1 MKNIF
6 YHKNIIR
13 IGGIETFLYEIAKI
27 YQDLDI
33 TILYQEADPEQLKR
47 LKKYVRV
54 KKYNGEKIKCE
65 KFYINYVDDIS
76 ENIEAKE
83 YIRIIHADYKAIQ
96 LKPIINPKVS
106 RYIAVSKQAAKS
118 FEELTGIKCDVVYN
132 PIQIDKP
139 KRVLNLISATRLTA
153 EKGRNR
159 MIKLAKLLDKA
170 EIPYIWTIFTNDT
183 NIIDNPNVIYMK
195 PRLDIINYIANAD
208 YLVQL
213 SDNEG
218 YCYSIVESLCVGTP
232 VIVTDC
238 PVFNEIGVKNG
249 ENGFILDFDLNNINI
264 NDIYE
269 KRLKFEY
276 EPLKNNWDKILAK
289 GESEYKKDLKI
300 LVDVKCINDF
310 YDIENNLE
318 LRTIDDKPFKVNKA
332 RAEELEEKGF
342 IEIIK

>member
-159 MIKLAKLLDKA
+159 MIKLAKILDEA
-170 EIPYIWTIFTNDT
+170 NIPYIWTIFTNDT

-276 EPLKNNWDKILAK
+276 EPLKNNWNKILAK

-318 LRTIDDKPFKVNKA
+318 LRTIDDKPFKVNKV

>member
-118 FEELTGIKCDVVYN
+118 YEELTGIKCDVVYN
-132 PIQIDKP
+132 PILIDKP

-153 EKGRNR
+153 EKGKDR
-159 MIKLAKLLDKA
+159 IKKLAKILDEA
-170 EIPYIWTIFTNDT
+170 NIPYLWTIFTNDT
-183 NIIDNPNVIYMK
+183 NSIDNPNIVYMK
-195 PRLDIINYIANAD
+195 PRLDIVNYISNAD

-218 YCYSIVESLCVGTP
+218 YCYSVVESLCVGTP

-238 PVFNEIGVKNG
+238 PVFKEIGVKDG
-249 ENGFILDFDLNNINI
+249 ENGFIVDFDLSNVNIK
-264 NDIYE
+264 DIY
-269 KRLKFEY
+269 KKALKFEY
-276 EPLKNNWDKILAK
+276 EPKKDIYSKYLAK
-289 GESEYKKDLKI
+289 GESTYQKDLKTKVKI
-300 LVDVKCINDF
+300 KCIKKYFD
-310 YDIENNLE
+310 LE
-318 LRTIDDKPFKVNKA
+318 LNTVKNPDDIYEVSKV
-332 RAEELEEKGF
+332 RAEELIEKELAEY
-342 IEIIK
+342 I